1 MLNLQVSSASLF
13 DCVGCKIGL
22 VRASARFVIYV
33 FLCVCIGYFIIGT
46 VIGLF
51 GIRGLYRQLGSVSQS
66 AVIKCLGGGAYNEAV
81 QVFTNFNKAYDSVN
95 TGLFISP

>member
-66 AVIKCLGGGAYNEAV
+66 AVIKCLGEGGGRTMRRCKYLLTSTKPTI
-81 QVFTNFNKAYDSVN
+81 QSTQGYS
-95 TGLFISP
+95 